1 MTQLEKFQKLLDR
14 EGVRFFSARE
24 VFFRG
29 GSNARLQLNTDPPE
43 ALWPNIIPTLKV
55 LDAIREQVGPLRLTS
70 IYRSPAYNRAI
81 GGATNSYHT
90 RFIAADVIPVRA
102 TVFRLHSAAVD
113 LRKTGFFRG
122 GVGRYTA
129 FVHVDTRG
137 WNADF

>member
-14 EGVRFFSARE
+14 EGIRFFSARE

-43 ALWPNIIPTLKV
+43 ALWPNIIPTLKALEV
-55 LDAIREQVGPLRLTS
+55 IRERTGPLRLTS
-70 IYRSPAYNRAI
+70 IYRSPAYNQAI
-81 GGATNSYHT
+81 AGARNSFHT
-90 RFIAADVIPVRA
+90 RFMACDVVPIKTNPFHLYLEAIRVRELG
-102 TVFRLHSAAVD
+102 V
-113 LRKTGFFRG
+113 FRG
-122 GVGRYTA
+122 GVGRYTS